1 MDQTLVYK
9 LETFKKALTTLG
21 EALDAHAQ
29 DEGDSFIRD
38 ASIQRFEYSFELCWK
53 ACKVFL
59 LERFGTN
66 APSPKECFRALRV
79 NNLVSDAETE
89 KLLQMV
95 DDRNKTTHTYD
106 EVFAKQLIER
116 IKEYH
121 AVMQGVFD
129 RVSSKVDFLI

>member
-9 LETFKKALTTLG
+9 LEAFKKALATLR
-21 EALDAHAQ
+21 EALDAHASN
-29 DEGDSFIRD
+29 EGDTFIRD

-59 LERFGTN
+59 LERFGTST
-66 APSPKECFRALRV
+66 PSPKECFRALRV
-79 NNLVSDAETE
+79 HSLLSDAETE
-89 KLLQMV
+89 TLLQMV

-106 EVFAKQLIER
+106 EAFAKQLIER

-121 AVMQGVFD
+121 ALMQAVFD
-129 RVSSKVDFLI
+129 RVSSGVV